1 MILAIVKGE
10 VVATVKHPAY
20 ESRRLLLVDRIDGE
34 GAEQGGYLVVVDS
47 VGAGVG
53 ETVLVIDEGGSAQQV
68 LDAPSTPTIASPARS
83 PLFSAG
89 LPVITWTICSVPPL
103 AFSSMPRPTK
113 FPSICE

>member
-1 MILAIVKGE
+1 MERVVILAIVKGE

-20 ESRRLLLVDRIDGE
+20 ASRRLLLVDRIDGQ

-68 LDAPSTPTIASPARS
+68 LDAPSTPIRAVIVGIVDHIA
-83 PLFSAG
+83 
-89 LPVITWTICSVPPL
+89 VD
-103 AFSSMPRPTK
+103 
-113 FPSICE
+113 